1 MTSKFQRLR
10 GTDSRRTAEHGARSG
25 LLLAALCLVLV
36 PLASG
41 CSFTVSSATGA
52 REKSPGPNVV
62 SERANARDIW
72 LALAHAAEAKTIDST
87 SRLAQFV
94 VVLARNGDLSAADV
108 NAFDTAFPSIAK
120 NDRPLTDDD
129 VKRLRI
135 LK

>member
-1 MTSKFQRLR
+1 MTATLRRLH
-10 GTDSRRTAEHGARSG
+10 GTDSRRTVEHGATSG
-25 LLLAALCLVLV
+25 LMLVALCSVLV

-41 CSFTVSSATGA
+41 CSFTVSSATGGG
-52 REKSPGPNVV
+52 EKSPGPNVV
-62 SERANARDIW
+62 VERAKARDIW

-94 VVLARNGDLSAADV
+94 VVLARNGDLSGSDV
-108 NAFDTAFPSIAK
+108 HVFDAAFPSIAK

-129 VKRLRI
+129 LKRLRT